1 MKNKVLIGTI
11 IVLIGVI
18 VAEGVY
24 LFTNKEEGE
33 ENNSYINIPKEEEE
47 ENGSNDNE
55 TSEDYVKLVNT
66 REEDNQV
73 IQEYEMVLNG
83 EYQEFDITFEI
94 NEGEGYWDISSEI
107 GENNIFSISNSYEEM
122 QLPNNFADY
131 IFQYFNENN
140 FIIFP
145 GIDGKN
151 YLILQSYA
159 TFPDSSVQINYDIF
173 NQNWNYIGYLPV
185 VWGANAIV
193 LEDESVWYPNNL
205 YIDDLKNEKHI
216 RCKIVDNSLYNLVY
230 QVEYVEERVYT
241 VSNNQLEYNVINQY
255 KVIEANGQAY

>member
-122 QLPNNFADY
+122 QLPIS
-131 IFQYFNENN
+131 IFQ
-140 FIIFP
+140 
-145 GIDGKN
+145 
-151 YLILQSYA
+151 
-159 TFPDSSVQINYDIF
+159 
-173 NQNWNYIGYLPV
+173 
-185 VWGANAIV
+185 
-193 LEDESVWYPNNL
+193 
-205 YIDDLKNEKHI
+205 
-216 RCKIVDNSLYNLVY
+216 
-230 QVEYVEERVYT
+230 
-241 VSNNQLEYNVINQY
+241 
-255 KVIEANGQAY
+255 